1 MAMTNTDTS
10 RSGDLVARLR
20 APGAVFYEYGADKGA
35 LLHSCADRIEAL
47 EAENMMLREERDR
60 LIKFVNIM
68 CKEYGLEYDGV
79 VKQ

>member
-1 MAMTNTDTS
+1 MTKHTDTS
-10 RSGDLVARLR
+10 RIADLRFQVSEKM
-20 APGAVFYEYGADKGA
+20 PIN
-35 LLHSCADRIEAL
+35 HSDLSCLFDRIEAL

-68 CKEYGLEYDGV
+68 CEEYGLEYDGV

>member
-1 MAMTNTDTS
+1 MTDTS
-10 RSGDLVARLR
+10 RIADLRFQVSEKM
-20 APGAVFYEYGADKGA
+20 PIN
-35 LLHSCADRIEAL
+35 HSDLSCLFDRIEAL

-68 CKEYGLEYDGV
+68 CEEYGLEYDGV